1 MNSHN
6 KTVVL
11 GVTGSIAAYKAA
23 DIASQLVKNDIKVYV
38 IMTKNAEEFIN
49 PLTFQSITSNPV
61 IGSMFQ
67 NIVSLEIEHIT
78 LAKKADLF
86 IVAPASANMIG
97 KLANGIADDML
108 STTIMATKA
117 KVLIAPAMNSAMYE
131 NFIVQENM
139 HKLLKCGYYFVEPQ
153 EGRLACGDIG
163 IGKLAETNV
172 IIDKAICLLETRQ
185 DLEGKTILVTA
196 GPTRE
201 RIDPVRYISNDSS
214 GKMGYEI
221 AIAARNRGGKVTLI
235 SGPTSLTI
243 PTDIHFISVM
253 NTEEMYRTV
262 MNHFD
267 ISDIVIKAAAPADFK
282 IKEFYAKKLKKDDL
296 NQHGLCLAFENTT
309 DILAKL
315 GKLKTKQILVGFAA
329 ETDHLVDYATKKIQ
343 QKNLDIIIANDVTQE
358 GAGFNSDTNI
368 ITIIDKKGK
377 TTKLPKMSKQDVA
390 HKIIDV
396 IMEYML

>member
-1 MNSHN
+1 MNSRN

-23 DIASQLVKNDIKVYV
+23 DIASQLVKNDIQVYV

-61 IGSMFQ
+61 SISMFQ
-67 NIVSLEIEHIT
+67 KIVSLEIEHIA
-78 LAKKADLF
+78 LAKKANLF

-131 NFIVQENM
+131 NFIMQENM
-139 HKLLKCGYYFVEPQ
+139 HKLLKCGYHFVEPQ

-172 IIDKAICLLETRQ
+172 IIDKAICLLEARQ

-253 NTEEMYRTV
+253 NTEEMYRAV

-267 ISDIVIKAAAPADFK
+267 VSDIVIKAAAPADFK
-282 IKEFYAKKLKKDDL
+282 IKESYAKKLKKDDL
-296 NQHGLCLAFENTT
+296 NQRGLCLAFENTT

-315 GKLKTKQILVGFAA
+315 GELKTKQILVGFAA
-329 ETDHLVDYATKKIQ
+329 ETDHLIDHATKKIQ

-377 TTKLPKMSKQDVA
+377 TTKLPKMSKQGVA
-390 HKIIDV
+390 HKIIDA